1 MRAQVTSTVPLTNS
15 KHLLTSAATSTDQ
28 EQQNAD
34 GSTASDSIT
43 NVWPFH
49 RDRSVVVDIGRAVSA
64 WSANHTST
72 KVRTPVKHSE
82 TDTYDNNAKQ
92 YQIAVTQAVTDM
104 MLANPPIVVQLE
116 VCGKWM
122 LTTGKSSPFTSCT
135 ILVKMTVQL
144 TNDIVGWIAQL
155 ADGIGGIAQ
164 LKSGWTNQIIL
175 NMLFKNCTPT
185 EPPPPIPFPFP
196 IPPKVPPPF

>member
-1 MRAQVTSTVPLTNS
+1 M
-15 KHLLTSAATSTDQ
+15 
-28 EQQNAD
+28 
-34 GSTASDSIT
+34 
-43 NVWPFH
+43 
-49 RDRSVVVDIGRAVSA
+49 
-64 WSANHTST
+64 
-72 KVRTPVKHSE
+72 RTPDVEHSE

-135 ILVKMTVQL
+135 ILVTMTVQL
-144 TNDIVGWIAQL
+144 TDDIVGWIAQL
-155 ADGIGGIAQ
+155 ADGIAQLADGIGRIA

-175 NMLFKNCTPT
+175 NMLFKKCTLT
-185 EPPPPIPFPFP
+185 EPPPPPVPFPFP
-196 IPPKVPPPF
+196 NPPSVPPPF